1 MRLKIENI
9 YFCLLSPVHLFQFW
23 NKVSFENQHLEM
35 TLVNQNAI
43 LTGEKTKKKKKESSS
58 QVRFSAV
65 SIYSIS
71 WNYAIFYNASTK
83 NKSISNQINSSYLLQ
98 VTLDM
103 YVNTTMAF
111 LRMHTFSITFKTCF

>member
-43 LTGEKTKKKKKESSS
+43 LTGEKTKKKKKRIIVSSEIFS
-58 QVRFSAV
+58 SFNLFNFLELCYFLQRKHEKQIDFKSNKFILLVTSHVGYVRK
-65 SIYSIS
+65 YDDG
-71 WNYAIFYNASTK
+71 IFADAHVFHH
-83 NKSISNQINSSYLLQ
+83 I
-98 VTLDM
+98 
-103 YVNTTMAF
+103 
-111 LRMHTFSITFKTCF
+111 